1 MKGPGG
7 LLDDCGQ
14 DYFLSRVALEGLA
27 RSGTS
32 SSQSDDELGTEE
44 EDIVR
49 WRKAE

>member
-7 LLDDCGQ
+7 LQDVCGQ

-27 RSGTS
+27 RSGAS
-32 SSQSDDELGTEE
+32 SSQSDDGLGTEE
-44 EDIVR
+44 EDKVQ